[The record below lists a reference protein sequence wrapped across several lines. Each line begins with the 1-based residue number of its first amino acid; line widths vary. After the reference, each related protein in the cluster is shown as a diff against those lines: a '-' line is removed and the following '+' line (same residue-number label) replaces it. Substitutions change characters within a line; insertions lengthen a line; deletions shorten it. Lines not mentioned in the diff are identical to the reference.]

1 MRRHKTARL
10 LFGDPPSEVE
20 LRRGRR
26 EFYLLQRIQEEVHRF
41 AITFHRQTRG
51 KTMTR
56 SLLDEIPGVGK
67 KRKQKLY
74 KHFGSLERM
83 RQASVEEY
91 RKAGIGDQ
99 LAQEILDHLRRKS
112 AHPREKIG
120 RWGAV
125 CGIDHPGG
133 GTIPSHGSG

>member
-1 MRRHKTARL
+1 FIPVAGLVKDERHKTARL

-20 LRRGRR
+20 LRRGSR

-67 KRKQKLY
+67 KRKQILY

-91 RKAGIGDQ
+91 RKAGIG
-99 LAQEILDHLRRKS
+99 
-112 AHPREKIG
+112 
-120 RWGAV
+120 
-125 CGIDHPGG
+125 
-133 GTIPSHGSG
+133 